1 MKTKILLLL
10 AFFFVANSS
19 LAQDRKLIESYKQP
33 ESGIMLFP
41 NKTFAAWTYMT
52 VIRGYYQKRPDGV
65 YLLKPQREPLFL
77 VYGYH
82 NDSIGKDKVR
92 IRFANFEEGKNYIQY
107 ESGKTYSVFNDHPNC
122 FS

>member
-19 LAQDRKLIESYKQP
+19 SAQDRKLIESYKQP

-52 VIRGYYQKRPDGV
+52 VIRGY
-65 YLLKPQREPLFL
+65 
-77 VYGYH
+77 
-82 NDSIGKDKVR
+82 
-92 IRFANFEEGKNYIQY
+92 
-107 ESGKTYSVFNDHPNC
+107 
-122 FS
+122 